1 MPNFFSPVKIT
12 PRVNSL
18 LVQDGKNL
26 EQVLIVGESSADG
39 LNQIVGRQKFYE
51 GKH

>member
-1 MPNFFSPVKIT
+1 MQNFFSPVKIT
-12 PRVNSL
+12 RVNSL

-26 EQVLIVGESSADG
+26 EQVLIVGESSTDG